1 MEYLD
6 LIKEYWSLNKE
17 SPLGTSVTSIYF
29 FLLEKWDNTGKTDFE
44 ISDNEISDILKMNRK
59 TIRNGKDYLR
69 NLGLISFQIK
79 KGLTTFYKIIPDY
92 TIRKSKDLP
101 EIEKIIKKPVILET
115 PISEQPEPISNI
127 ISFPEKI
134 KIEQKINTTPIK
146 NNNSPTM
153 EEFMD
158 FARSL
163 EIYDESLDIQLK
175 TKYDTWKN
183 SNWIN
188 GYGNPILDW
197 KKTLIRTIPFL
208 KNGSKNIFSNSFPK
222 INRPKNTYNE

>member
-1 MEYLD
+1 
-6 LIKEYWSLNKE
+6 
-17 SPLGTSVTSIYF
+17 
-29 FLLEKWDNTGKTDFE
+29 
-44 ISDNEISDILKMNRK
+44 
-59 TIRNGKDYLR
+59 
-69 NLGLISFQIK
+69 
-79 KGLTTFYKIIPDY
+79 
-92 TIRKSKDLP
+92 
-101 EIEKIIKKPVILET
+101 
-115 PISEQPEPISNI
+115 
-127 ISFPEKI
+127 
-134 KIEQKINTTPIK
+134 
-146 NNNSPTM
+146 M

-208 KNGSKNIFSNSFPK
+208 KNGNKNIFSNSFPK

>member
-6 LIKEYWSLNKE
+6 LIKKYWSLNKE

-29 FLLEKWDNTGKTDFE
+29 FLLEKWDNTEKTDFE
-44 ISDNEISDILKMNRK
+44 VSDTELSKKLKIDRK

>member
-1 MEYLD
+1 
-6 LIKEYWSLNKE
+6 
-17 SPLGTSVTSIYF
+17 
-29 FLLEKWDNTGKTDFE
+29 
-44 ISDNEISDILKMNRK
+44 MNRK

>member
-6 LIKEYWSLNKE
+6 LIKKYWSLNKE
-17 SPLGTSVTSIYF
+17 STLGTSVTSIYF

-208 KNGSKNIFSNSFPK
+208 KNGNKNIFSNSFPK
-222 INRPKNTYNE
+222 INRPKNTDNE

>member
-6 LIKEYWSLNKE
+6 LIKKYWSLNKE
-17 SPLGTSVTSIYF
+17 SPLGTSVTSIY
-29 FLLEKWDNTGKTDFE
+29 FE

-208 KNGSKNIFSNSFPK
+208 KNGNKNIFSNSFPK